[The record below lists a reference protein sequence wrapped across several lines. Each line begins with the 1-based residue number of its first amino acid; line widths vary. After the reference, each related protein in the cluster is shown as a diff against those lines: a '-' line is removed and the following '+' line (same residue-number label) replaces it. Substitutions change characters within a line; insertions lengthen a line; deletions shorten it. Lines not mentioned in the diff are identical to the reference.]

1 MRLIF
6 SKGKKSEETFKR
18 RGNFSNVAQ
27 KWGQSPTVPFPSEK
41 KSEPIRG
48 YTVYIYIYIYVYYIY
63 IYIYIYV
70 YYIYG
75 FSTATE
81 KVLTLRSDSDKILG
95 NFLDSVP
102 LVLIIVVVILV
113 AVITTFVYSTI

>member
-1 MRLIF
+1 MRKHSKEGAIF
-6 SKGKKSEETFKR
+6 QMLHKS
-18 RGNFSNVAQ
+18 GASL
-27 KWGQSPTVPFPSEK
+27 PLFPSLQR
-41 KSEPIRG
+41 KSLSQSEDIQCI
-48 YTVYIYIYIYVYYIY
+48 YIYIYIYVYYIY
-63 IYIYIYV
+63 IYKYIYV

>member
-63 IYIYIYV
+63 IYIYV